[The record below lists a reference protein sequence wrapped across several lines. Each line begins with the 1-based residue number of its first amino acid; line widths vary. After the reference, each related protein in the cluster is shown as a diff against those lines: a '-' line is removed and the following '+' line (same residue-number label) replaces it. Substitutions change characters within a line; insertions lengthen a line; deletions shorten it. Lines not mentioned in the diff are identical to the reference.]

1 MPPTLTIFLLSL
13 NQRNTIVDGL
23 LCSLLEF
30 VVFAFE
36 RDEVLV
42 VCHGLLVLGVARILN
57 RNVQLI
63 NSLQLCQHELTLLGK
78 HGVL

>member
-1 MPPTLTIFLLSL
+1 MPPTLTVLLLTL
-13 NQRNTIVDGL
+13 NQGDAIVDGL
-23 LCSLLEF
+23 LRCLLEF

-42 VCHGLLVLGVARILN
+42 VGHGLLVLGVARVLY

-63 NSLQLCQHELTLLGK
+63 HSLK
-78 HGVL
+78 FS

>member
-1 MPPTLTIFLLSL
+1 MPPTLTVLLLTL
-13 NQRNTIVDGL
+13 NQGDAIVDGL
-23 LCSLLEF
+23 LGCLLEL

-42 VCHGLLVLGVARILN
+42 VGHGLLVLGVARVLY

-63 NSLQLCQHELTLLGK
+63 HSLK
-78 HGVL
+78 FS